1 MKSLLTLTARVCEH
15 DHSVVRFTPVDY
27 IPIEQRRKLVEALV
41 VDLWSVADNLGVD
54 LGRPPTLMVH
64 ECNFDPADVLK
75 ALSELN
81 VSLLR
86 AHHTLGTAKIAR
98 DGVEEI
104 IDRTLISNFTPNFRA
119 IIADTKEEANGVGG
133 HD

>member
-1 MKSLLTLTARVCEH
+1 MKTLLTLTARVLEH
-15 DHSVVRFTPVDY
+15 EHATLRFAPVDY
-27 IPIEQRRKLVEALV
+27 IPIEQRRKLVESLV
-41 VDLWSVADNLGVD
+41 VDLWSIADNLGVD

-64 ECNFDPADVLK
+64 ECSFDPADVLK
-75 ALSELN
+75 ALSELQ
-81 VSLLR
+81 VSLLK
-86 AHHTLGTAKIAR
+86 AHHTLGTSHIAR

-119 IIADTKEEANGVGG
+119 IIADTKTEATGVGD